1 MIDELLRA
9 LRPGGSDLGS
19 RRLSPADEPNALFQL
34 DGVLP
39 RGWVEL
45 TIRVRSV
52 ESASL
57 RAQVIAQSAST
68 GHSTTPVEMGRD
80 GRGQAVARLPA
91 DLSALRLQVKGL
103 SAADLPRVHV
113 RRLHAFNAALRLA
126 LPLLKRRFR
135 EPETLHKSAAK
146 LIAAVAQGGPRAV
159 LDHLLRKEKR
169 RLPSMIS
176 YEDWRATFDE
186 LTESDR
192 TSIRARS
199 ASLTASFSLLM
210 PISDPGAL
218 RGAIASA
225 SAQLH
230 PRWELLIA
238 SEAKDL
244 ALLQGIAGGD
254 ERIRLVEVPGGSDLA
269 GRYNAL
275 LARASG
281 DFVVL
286 TGPGARLREHA
297 LYLLACSAADDLVY
311 GDEDSIDAAGRPC
324 EPIFKPDWNPD
335 LLRSCDYLG
344 HPTAIRRSLAREV
357 GGFRGGPFAGAEE
370 YDLILRASRAARS
383 IGHVPFVLESVP
395 PPSRPEGA
403 DEAAVRALQDCLGA
417 AARAEKGPL
426 RGTCR
431 VRWPIPHPAPLAS
444 LIIPTRDGRDVLEPC
459 VESLLAKTAYRPFEL
474 LVVDNQS
481 RSPETLDYLA
491 SLERRRV
498 ARVLRF
504 DAPFNFSA
512 LNNFAAAQATGAVL
526 GLLNNDIEALEEG
539 WLEEMVS
546 QAMRP
551 DIGAVGARLLY
562 PDRTVQHAGVVV
574 GIGGVASHPH
584 KRARSDDP
592 GYAGRAQLVQDV
604 SAVTAACLLVRSET
618 FHRVG
623 GFDEAFPVA
632 FNDVDFC
639 LRVRQLGLRNLWTP
653 FATLIHH
660 ESKSRGSDEVSRGK
674 RARFR
679 SEYQLMR
686 SRWGEALLNDPA
698 YSPNLT
704 LEADDFSFAWPPRVR
719 KPWL

>member
-1 MIDELLRA
+1 
-9 LRPGGSDLGS
+9 
-19 RRLSPADEPNALFQL
+19 
-34 DGVLP
+34 
-39 RGWVEL
+39 
-45 TIRVRSV
+45 
-52 ESASL
+52 
-57 RAQVIAQSAST
+57 
-68 GHSTTPVEMGRD
+68 
-80 GRGQAVARLPA
+80 
-91 DLSALRLQVKGL
+91 
-103 SAADLPRVHV
+103 
-113 RRLHAFNAALRLA
+113 
-126 LPLLKRRFR
+126 
-135 EPETLHKSAAK
+135 
-146 LIAAVAQGGPRAV
+146 
-159 LDHLLRKEKR
+159 
-169 RLPSMIS
+169 
-176 YEDWRATFDE
+176 
-186 LTESDR
+186 
-192 TSIRARS
+192 
-199 ASLTASFSLLM
+199 
-210 PISDPGAL
+210 
-218 RGAIASA
+218 
-225 SAQLH
+225 
-230 PRWELLIA
+230 
-238 SEAKDL
+238 
-244 ALLQGIAGGD
+244 
-254 ERIRLVEVPGGSDLA
+254 
-269 GRYNAL
+269 
-275 LARASG
+275 
-281 DFVVL
+281 
-286 TGPGARLREHA
+286 
-297 LYLLACSAADDLVY
+297 
-311 GDEDSIDAAGRPC
+311 
-324 EPIFKPDWNPD
+324 
-335 LLRSCDYLG
+335 
-344 HPTAIRRSLAREV
+344 
-357 GGFRGGPFAGAEE
+357 
-370 YDLILRASRAARS
+370 
-383 IGHVPFVLESVP
+383 
-395 PPSRPEGA
+395 
-403 DEAAVRALQDCLGA
+403 
-417 AARAEKGPL
+417 
-426 RGTCR
+426 
-431 VRWPIPHPAPLAS
+431 
-444 LIIPTRDGRDVLEPC
+444 
-459 VESLLAKTAYRPFEL
+459 
-474 LVVDNQS
+474 QS